1 MKKSVSIIF
10 FVAII
15 ALCFCSKEEF
25 GGLGIEVP
33 AGEGKVT
40 KENPYKIVSVFKGG
54 TGETA
59 GLKTGDEIISVNGV
73 PLEGFTYNH
82 IVLNL
87 LRGKVNTFVNLE
99 IRRDDKVKNFRVR
112 RGKIVLE

>member
-1 MKKSVSIIF
+1 MKKSVSIVF
-10 FVAII
+10 FVVII

-25 GGLGIEVP
+25 GGLGVEVP

-54 TGETA
+54 TGEAA
-59 GLKTGDEIISVNGV
+59 GLKAGDEIVSVNGI
-73 PLEGFTYNH
+73 PLVGLTYNH

-87 LRGKVNTFVNLE
+87 LRGKVDTFVNLE
-99 IRRDDKVKNFRVR
+99 IRRGGKVEKFRVR